1 MCRDHRKFQVQRTF
15 FAHKSVWPERFGD
28 LCIKFETHTRSLTP
42 CSLARTLT
50 TITCSLMNVFGQ
62 FIYMF
67 APSTK
72 VKNATKRTI
81 QHARIN
87 RGSTSTKVFL
97 PSKVVFHPR
106 LSSTQG
112 CLPPKVIFCRR
123 LSFTRGCLP
132 LKVNFHPRLSS
143 TQGHLPL
150 KVVFHLPYL
159 G

>member
-87 RGSTSTKVFL
+87 RGSTSTEVCL

-106 LSSTQG
+106 SSSSE
-112 CLPPKVIFCRR
+112 CRLPPKVIFHQR
-123 LSFTRGCLP
+123 S
-132 LKVNFHPRLSS
+132 SS
-143 TQGHLPL
+143 TKVRLPPIFI
-150 KVVFHLPYL
+150 FH
-159 G
+159 